1 MCFTFFFQS
10 YFAPFF
16 FLNFPLAS
24 FLQLLQ
30 LYSFYAMVLLLFCFY
45 ICPDF
50 AHVFAPILLMCLLQL
65 CLCVYFDFIHA
76 FLPHVHFCVT
86 PSTLLLHLFQLNLLL
101 FLFFGFIPTS
111 IFQLCSCICSYIT
124 SPTSNLCMFQL
135 HSCVCSNFVL
145 TCLLPCHHYVQV
157 LSNLLLLN
165 SYLA

>member
-30 LYSFYAMVLLLFCFY
+30 LYSCVCYGSTLILLLHLSWFCS
-45 ICPDF
+45 CVCSNF
-50 AHVFAPILLMCLLQL
+50 AICLLQL

-76 FLPHVHFCVT
+76 FLPHIHFCVT
-86 PSTLLLHLFQLNLLL
+86 PSTSLLHLFQLNLLL

-111 IFQLCSCICSYIT
+111 FFQLCSCICSYIT
-124 SPTSNLCMFQL
+124 SPTSNLYMFQL
-135 HSCVCSNFVL
+135 HSCVCSNFVYVCCLAITMYKYFL
-145 TCLLPCHHYVQV
+145 TCSCFIRIF
-157 LSNLLLLN
+157 
-165 SYLA
+165 A

>member
-1 MCFTFFFQS
+1 
-10 YFAPFF
+10 
-16 FLNFPLAS
+16 LNFPLAS

-30 LYSFYAMVLLLFCFY
+30 LYSCVCYGFTIILLL
-45 ICPDF
+45 
-50 AHVFAPILLMCLLQL
+50 HVLILLMCLLQL

-76 FLPHVHFCVT
+76 FLPHIHFCVT
-86 PSTLLLHLFQLNLLL
+86 PSTSLLHLFQLNLLL

-124 SPTSNLCMFQL
+124 SPTSNMCMFQL